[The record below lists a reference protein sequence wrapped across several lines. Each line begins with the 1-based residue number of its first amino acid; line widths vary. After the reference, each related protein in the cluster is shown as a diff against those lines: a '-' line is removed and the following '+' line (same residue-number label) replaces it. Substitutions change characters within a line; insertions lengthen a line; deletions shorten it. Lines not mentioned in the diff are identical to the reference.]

1 MFCVVRCITL
11 KLGPAAARRIIN
23 LPVPRGGGGGSGG
36 DQRGNYSRT
45 AGRGLIPELCCCTD
59 NDNDNG
65 TTTTTVSAARTTRR
79 EGISLPLKS
88 GSPGLPAEIEFAAA
102 LNLRRFLY
110 AFLPNFRRVN
120 RTMLP
125 YIPGVPR
132 DPTILESRRTEGGT
146 EPATG
151 ASRALLLDAAYV
163 FFFFF
168 ISRGKRLV
176 ASTHPGW
183 SCLHSGRKNPLFSAV
198 NSFHVRGKLAST
210 FHVTRVAVA
219 AALMPFH
226 GSAIPHF
233 QPSRRDESSTRISLS
248 LLLARVPFIDPG
260 RI

>member
-1 MFCVVRCITL
+1 MFCVVVRCITL

-23 LPVPRGGGGGSGG
+23 LPVPRGGGGGG

-45 AGRGLIPELCCCTD
+45 AGLIPELCCCTD

-132 DPTILESRRTEGGT
+132 DPTILESRRRNQR
-146 EPATG
+146 PARPARCCLTL
-151 ASRALLLDAAYV
+151 RTY

-168 ISRGKRLV
+168 LVSRGKRLV

-210 FHVTRVAVA
+210 FH
-219 AALMPFH
+219 

-248 LLLARVPFIDPG
+248 LSLSLARVPFIDPG